1 MKNILRIFML
11 STVFF
16 GMFAPLNCLDQQE
29 SKKLNEIARL
39 YSDLILKSAN
49 SFLEQI
55 KETKENDSI
64 CFKLSEELL
73 LAKELLML
81 KILDCPVL
89 FISKKVP
96 MIKSV
101 IKQIRPFFACST
113 QDPEE
118 KEARKLALF
127 YAISSFENGID
138 NLVKDS
144 NAEDYLKNR
153 KYAKNETI
161 KFVPIFIVSA
171 LVHYLSKDFEKDNTW
186 KCAPKFIGYGCSV
199 FFGGISIITII
210 TSWPMF
216 FLSTLRC
223 NKETLESIKMRYQ
236 EKTNLDIL
244 NRPVI
249 KTEFKKSAGQKYVSD
264 EAISRFFSS

>member
-1 MKNILRIFML
+1 MKNIFRIFML
-11 STVFF
+11 SVAFF
-16 GMFAPLNCLDQQE
+16 GMFAPLNCLNQE
-29 SKKLNEIARL
+29 EFQKLNEITRL

-55 KETKENDSI
+55 KETKENDFI

-73 LAKELLML
+73 LAKEHLML

-89 FISKKVP
+89 FISKKTEL
-96 MIKSV
+96 IKSI
-101 IKQIRPFFACST
+101 IKQIRPFFSCST
-113 QDPEE
+113 QNSEE

-127 YAISSFENGID
+127 YAISSFENGVSS
-138 NLVKDS
+138 LVKDS
-144 NAEDYLKNR
+144 NAEDYVKN
-153 KYAKNETI
+153 KENAKNETI
-161 KFVPIFIVSA
+161 KFVPIFIISV
-171 LVHYLSKDFEKDNTW
+171 LVHKFSKDWSKDNTW
-186 KCAPKFIGYGCSV
+186 KRAPKFIGYGCSI

-223 NKETLESIKMRYQ
+223 SKEVLKSIKMRYQ
-236 EKTNLDIL
+236 EQTNLDIL

-249 KTEFKKSAGQKYVSD
+249 KTEFKKSTGQKYVSD
-264 EAISRFFSS
+264 ETLLRIFGS